1 MIDKPPHVGIVAA
14 GLAAGVLLAVCVQA
28 YRRPVVRPIYRW
40 VRVEFTWAA
49 PDTRFLNA
57 KVGPYYMSERGCRVA
72 SPYSGL
78 VTLGNQTTRRM
89 FYCERIAR
97 ATRR

>member
-1 MIDKPPHVGIVAA
+1 MIDKPNRIGIVAA

-28 YRRPVVRPIYRW
+28 YRHPVVRPVYRW

-57 KVGPYYMSERGCRVA
+57 KIGPYYMSERGCRVA

-78 VTLGNQTTRRM
+78 VTLDRETRRHE
-89 FYCERIAR
+89 FYCVRIR
-97 ATRR
+97 KHDGK